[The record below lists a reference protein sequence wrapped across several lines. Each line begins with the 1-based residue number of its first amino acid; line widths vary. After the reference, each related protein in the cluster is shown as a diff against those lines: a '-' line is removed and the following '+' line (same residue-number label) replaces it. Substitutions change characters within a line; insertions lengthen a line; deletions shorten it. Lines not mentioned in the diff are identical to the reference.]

1 MMSAFIGRVVAFCS
15 RHAWFVIL
23 FYIVLAITSS
33 WVAYQNLEITTDTSK
48 MFSSSMDWKKRSDQM
63 SKDFPQREYLLVAL
77 FESKIPEE
85 GELSAQA
92 LVNKLKNDKKHFY
105 FVESLQNDPFLV
117 RNGLLFLPTHL
128 LDTTLNNIIQA
139 QPFLSSLSAD
149 PSARGLFDT
158 LGMVTLGVKEK
169 QIDLTKFNDA
179 LNGFANILTQ
189 NAEGKIQPFSW
200 EKSLSGDL
208 SDLGGKY
215 QLVVAKPKMDL
226 NSIRPSGV
234 PSDLLRNTMNNL
246 PYVKSG
252 AVKVYLTGDA
262 QINDEE
268 FSTVLHGMIVGL
280 FVSFVLVAGWLFM
293 AVRTWRLIL
302 PILLLLFIGLV
313 LTTGFASITVGMLN
327 LISISF
333 AILFVS
339 IAVDFGIQFCVRFR
353 GQDLISTKKKEDL
366 LYALSH
372 TGYEAGHQI
381 FTAAVAAAAGFLAFT
396 PTNFIG
402 VKQLG
407 LIAGGGMIIA
417 FICTVTFLPALLVIF
432 RPNIVQKEAGFPW
445 LKSIDKKMRQHRYII
460 ISLYGVLGAIGIF
473 LLADQKVV
481 FDADP
486 FHTKDPHS
494 EGMMALKKMM
504 GDPNTSPYTADIIV
518 NTPQQAEELA
528 DKLKKLPAV
537 KSVVWLNSF
546 IPEKQQEKLLML
558 DDAASILLP
567 TLSLQHPK
575 DKPTA
580 QELRQSV
587 VKMVQGLDSIK
598 NLVPADSPLRRMQV
612 ALQKIEKMPD
622 DQLVAINDNLVK
634 FLPYQLERLK
644 TILSPTVTTTQ
655 DIPAEL
661 AEQYRTKDERLR
673 VEVYPKGVDL
683 TTDQII
689 DFVKQV
695 RTVAPEAAG
704 TVVDIVESANTVVHS
719 FIVAAIMAIVVLAII
734 LFIALRRVLDMILVM
749 IPLILSALMAII
761 VIVVIG
767 QSLNFANIITL
778 PLFLGVG
785 VSFNIYFV
793 MNWREGLKNPLSSPT
808 ARAVLFSALTTG
820 TAFGALAASAHPGTA
835 SMGVLLLIS
844 LGCTLV
850 VTLGL
855 VPALLPKRD
864 IDER

>member
-1 MMSAFIGRVVAFCS
+1 MMSTLISRVVAFCS
-15 RHAWFVIL
+15 RHAWLVIL
-23 FYIVLAITSS
+23 LYVVLAITSALT
-33 WVAYQNLEITTDTSK
+33 AYNNLEITTDTSK
-48 MFSSSMDWKKRSDQM
+48 MFSTTMDWKQRSDQM
-63 SKDFPQREYLLVAL
+63 TKDFPQRENLLVAL
-77 FESKIPEE
+77 IESKIPEE

-92 LVNKLKNDKKHFY
+92 LVNQLKNDKKHFY

-117 RNGLLFLPTHL
+117 RNGLLFLPDDL
-128 LDTTLNNIIQA
+128 LDSTLTNIIQA

-158 LGMVTLGVKEK
+158 LGMVTLGVKEN
-169 QIDLTKFNDA
+169 QIDLAKYNEA
-179 LNGFANILTQ
+179 LNGFANVLEA
-189 NAEGKIQPFSW
+189 NASGQIKPFSW
-200 EKSLSGDL
+200 ERSLSGNL
-208 SDLGGKY
+208 SELGGKY

-234 PSDLLRNTMNNL
+234 PAEILRHTIDSL

-252 AVKVYLTGDA
+252 AVKVYMTGDA

-268 FSTVLHGMIVGL
+268 FSTVLHGMVIGL

-293 AVRTWRLIL
+293 AVRTWRLIV

-313 LTTGFASITVGMLN
+313 LTTGFASIAVGTLN

-353 GQDLISTKKKEDL
+353 GQDLIRSNKKDDFIH
-366 LYALSH
+366 ALSL

-381 FTAAVAAAAGFLAFT
+381 FTASVAAAAGFLAFT

-407 LIAGGGMIIA
+407 LIAGIGMLIA
-417 FICTVTFLPALLVIF
+417 FVCTMTFLPALLSVL
-432 RPNIVQKEAGFPW
+432 RPNIVQKDAGFPW
-445 LKSIDKKMRQHRYII
+445 LKSIDQKVRRYRFGII
-460 ISLYGVLGAIGIF
+460 AIYLIFGAIGIF

-494 EGMMALKKMM
+494 EGMAALKKMM

-518 NTPQQAEELA
+518 NTPKEAIEMAE
-528 DKLKKLPAV
+528 KLEKLPMV
-537 KSVVWLNSF
+537 KNVVWLNSF
-546 IPEKQQEKLLML
+546 IPEDQQKKKIMVE
-558 DDAASILLP
+558 DAASVVLP
-567 TLSLQHPK
+567 TLSLDNPRP
-575 DKPTA
+575 KPTA

-587 VKMVQGLDSIK
+587 EKMVQRLDTIQDLLPK
-598 NLVPADSPLRRMQV
+598 DSPLRRIRL
-612 ALQKIEKMPD
+612 ALQKIEKLPD
-622 DQLVAINDNLVK
+622 DKLIAINNNLVE

-644 TILSPTVTTTQ
+644 MILAPILTTTK

-661 AEQYRTKDERLR
+661 AEQYQTKDGRLR

-683 TTDQII
+683 TTEQII
-689 DFVKQV
+689 KFVKQV
-695 RTVAPEAAG
+695 RSVAPKAAG
-704 TVVDIVESANTVVHS
+704 TVVDIVESAQTVVHS
-719 FIVAAIMAIVVLAII
+719 FIIAAIMAIIVLAII
-734 LFIALRRVLDMILVM
+734 LFIALRRILDVILVM

-761 VIVVIG
+761 VIVVID
-767 QSLNFANIITL
+767 QPLNFANIITL

-793 MNWREGLKNPLSSPT
+793 MNWREQLKEPLSSPT

-820 TAFGALAASAHPGTA
+820 TAFGALAASSHPGTA

-844 LGCTLV
+844 LGCTLA

-864 IDER
+864 IDEK

>member
-1 MMSAFIGRVVAFCS
+1 MMSTLIGRVVAFCS

-23 FYIVLAITSS
+23 LYVVLAITSALT
-33 WVAYQNLEITTDTSK
+33 AYKNLEITTDTSK
-48 MFSSSMDWKKRSDQM
+48 MFSTTMDWKKRSNQM
-63 SKDFPQREYLLVAL
+63 TKDFPQRENLLVAL
-77 FESKIPEE
+77 IESKIPEE

-92 LVNKLKNDKKHFY
+92 LVNQLKNDKKHFY

-117 RNGLLFLPTHL
+117 RNGLLFLPDDL
-128 LDTTLNNIIQA
+128 LDSALTSITQA

-158 LGMVTLGVKEK
+158 LGMVTLGIKEK
-169 QIDLTKFNDA
+169 QIDLTKYNDA
-179 LNGFANILTQ
+179 LNGFAKALEID
-189 NAEGKIQPFSW
+189 ASGHIQPFSW
-200 EKSLSGDL
+200 ERSVSGNLSE
-208 SDLGGKY
+208 LGGKY

-226 NSIRPSGV
+226 NSIRPSGR
-234 PSDLLRNTMNNL
+234 PAEILRHAMDNL

-252 AVKVYLTGDA
+252 AVKVYMTGDA

-268 FSTVLHGMIVGL
+268 FSTVLHGMVIGL
-280 FVSFVLVAGWLFM
+280 FASFVLVAGWLFM
-293 AVRTWRLIL
+293 AVRTWRLIV

-313 LTTGFASITVGMLN
+313 LTTGFASVAVGTLN

-353 GQDLISTKKKEDL
+353 GQDLIGSQKKADFIS
-366 LYALSH
+366 ALAV
-372 TGYEAGHQI
+372 TGYETGYQI

-407 LIAGGGMIIA
+407 LIAGIGMLIA
-417 FICTVTFLPALLVIF
+417 FICTMTFLPAILSIL
-432 RPNIVQKEAGFPW
+432 RPNIVEKDAGFPW
-445 LKSIDKKMRQHRYII
+445 LQSVDKKVRRYRFGII
-460 ISLYGVLGAIGIF
+460 TVYAILGAIGIF

-518 NTPQQAEELA
+518 KTPQEAKEMTA
-528 DKLKKLPAV
+528 KLEKLPMV
-537 KSVVWLNSF
+537 KSVVWLDSF
-546 IPEKQQEKLLML
+546 IPEDQQKKIMMVQ
-558 DDAASILLP
+558 DTASVVLP
-567 TLSLQHPK
+567 TLSLGEPK
-575 DKPTA
+575 PKPTP

-587 VKMVQGLDSIK
+587 EKMVQSLNDIQALLPK
-598 NLVPADSPLRRMQV
+598 DSPLRRIQV
-612 ALQKIEKMPD
+612 ALQKIEALPD
-622 DQLVAINDNLVK
+622 DKLMAINDNLVA
-634 FLPYQLERLK
+634 FLPYQLDRLK
-644 TILSPTVTTTQ
+644 TILAPVLTTTK

-661 AEQYRTKDERLR
+661 AEQYQTKDGRLR
-673 VEVYPKGVDL
+673 VEVYPKGIDL
-683 TTDQII
+683 TTEQII
-689 DFVKQV
+689 QFVKEV
-695 RTVAPEAAG
+695 RSVAPKAAG
-704 TVVDIVESANTVVHS
+704 TVVDIVESAQTVVHS
-719 FIVAAIMAIVVLAII
+719 FVIAAIMAIIALSII
-734 LFIALRRVLDMILVM
+734 LFIALRRLLDMVLVL
-749 IPLILSALMAII
+749 IPLVLSALMAII
-761 VIVVIG
+761 VIVVIH
-767 QSLNFANIITL
+767 QPLNFANIITL

-793 MNWREGLKNPLSSPT
+793 MNWRAQLTDPLSSPT

-820 TAFGALAASAHPGTA
+820 TAFGALAASSHPGTA
-835 SMGVLLLIS
+835 SMGGLLLIS
-844 LGCTLV
+844 LGCTLI

-864 IDER
+864 IDEK

>member
-23 FYIVLAITSS
+23 FYIVLSITSS

-234 PSDLLRNTMNNL
+234 PSDLLRDTMNNL

-252 AVKVYLTGDA
+252 AVKAYLTGDA

-460 ISLYGVLGAIGIF
+460 ISLYGVLGAVGIF

-587 VKMVQGLDSIK
+587 VKMVQGLDSIQ

-622 DQLVAINDNLVK
+622 DQLMAINDNLVK

-661 AEQYRTKDERLR
+661 AEQYRTKDGRLR

-761 VIVVIG
+761 VIVLID

-793 MNWREGLKNPLSSPT
+793 MNWREGLKEPLSSPT

-835 SMGVLLLIS
+835 SMGVLLLVS

>member
-1 MMSAFIGRVVAFCS
+1 MMSTFIGRVVAFCS

-23 FYIVLAITSS
+23 FYIVIAITSAL
-33 WVAYQNLEITTDTSK
+33 VAYKNLEITTDTTK
-48 MFSSSMDWKKRSDQM
+48 MFSASMDWKKRSDQM
-63 SKDFPQREYLLVAL
+63 SKDFPQRENLLVAL
-77 FESKIPEE
+77 IESKIPEE

-92 LVNKLKNDKKHFY
+92 LVKQLKDDKKHFD

-117 RNGLLFLPTHL
+117 RNGLLFLPPKL
-128 LDTTLNNIIQA
+128 LETTLNNIIQA

-158 LGMVTLGVKEK
+158 LGMVTIGVKEK
-169 QIDLTKFNDA
+169 QIDLAQYNDA
-179 LNGFANILTQ
+179 LNGFADVITE
-189 NAEGKIQPFSW
+189 NASGRIQPFSW
-200 EKSLSGDL
+200 ERSLSGKL
-208 SDLGGKY
+208 SELGGKY
-215 QLVVAKPKMDL
+215 QLVVAKPKLDL

-234 PSDLLRNTMNNL
+234 SSEILRNAMNNL

-252 AVKVYLTGDA
+252 AVKVYMTGDA

-268 FSTVLHGMIVGL
+268 FSTVLHGMIIGL

-293 AVRTWRLIL
+293 AVRTWRLII
-302 PILLLLFIGLV
+302 PILLLLFIGLD
-313 LTTGFASITVGMLN
+313 LTTGFASIAVGTLN

-353 GQDLISTKKKEDL
+353 GQDRISKNEKDGLTH
-366 LYALSH
+366 ALSH

-407 LIAGGGMIIA
+407 LIAGIGMFIA
-417 FICTVTFLPALLVIF
+417 FVCTVTFLPALLSVL
-432 RPNIVQKEAGFPW
+432 RPSVVQKDAGFPW
-445 LKSIDKKMRQHRYII
+445 LKPLDKKIRQYRFGII
-460 ISLYGVLGAIGIF
+460 TVYAILGAIGIF
-473 LLADQKVV
+473 LLVDQKVV

-486 FHTKDPHS
+486 FHTKDPRS

-518 NTPQQAEELA
+518 NTPEEAKEMAE
-528 DKLKKLPAV
+528 KLKKLPTV
-537 KSVVWLNSF
+537 KSVVWLDSF
-546 IPEKQQEKLLML
+546 IPEKQQQKMLML
-558 DDAASILLP
+558 QDAASILLP
-567 TLSLQHPK
+567 TLSIQSSK
-575 DKPTA
+575 AKPTA

-587 VKMVQGLDSIK
+587 VKMVQELDSIQNDLPK
-598 NLVPADSPLRRMQV
+598 DSPLLRMQV
-612 ALQKIEKMPD
+612 ALKKIETMPD
-622 DQLVAINDNLVK
+622 DQLIAMNDNLVK
-634 FLPYQLERLK
+634 FLPYQLQRLQM
-644 TILSPTVTTTQ
+644 ILTPTLTTSK

-661 AEQYRTKDERLR
+661 ADQYKTKDGRLR
-673 VEVYPKGVDL
+673 VEVYPKGIDL

-689 DFVKQV
+689 AFVKQV
-695 RTVAPEAAG
+695 RTVAPKAAG
-704 TVVDIVESANTVVHS
+704 TVVDIVESAQTVVHS
-719 FIVAAIMAIVVLAII
+719 FIIAAIMAIVALAII
-734 LFIALRRVLDMILVM
+734 LFIALRRVLDMILVLV
-749 IPLILSALMAII
+749 PLILSGLMAII

-767 QSLNFANIITL
+767 QPLNFANIITL

-793 MNWREGLKNPLSSPT
+793 MNWREQLKEPLASPT

-844 LGCTLV
+844 LGCTLA

-864 IDER
+864 IDEK

>member
-1 MMSAFIGRVVAFCS
+1 MMSTFIGRVVAFCS
-15 RHAWFVIL
+15 RHAWFIIIL
-23 FYIVLAITSS
+23 YIALAITSAL
-33 WVAYQNLEITTDTSK
+33 VAYKNLEITTDTSK

-77 FESKIPEE
+77 IESKIPEE
-85 GELSAQA
+85 GALSAQA
-92 LVNKLKNDKKHFY
+92 LVKQLKNDKEHFY

-117 RNGLLFLPTHL
+117 RNGLLFLPPKL
-128 LDTTLNNIIQA
+128 LDSTLNNIIQA

-169 QIDLTKFNDA
+169 QIDLAQYNDA
-179 LNGFANILTQ
+179 LNAFANVLTAD
-189 NAEGKIQPFSW
+189 AEGHIKPFSW
-200 EKSLSGDL
+200 ERSLSGNL
-208 SDLGGKY
+208 SELGGKY
-215 QLVVAKPKMDL
+215 QLVIAKPKMDL

-234 PSDLLRNTMNNL
+234 SAEILRNVIDNL
-246 PYVKSG
+246 SYVKSG
-252 AVKVYLTGDA
+252 AVKVYMTGDA

-268 FSTVLHGMIVGL
+268 FSTVLHGMIIGL
-280 FVSFVLVAGWLFM
+280 FVSFVLVAGWLYM
-293 AVRTWRLIL
+293 AVRTWRLIV

-313 LTTGFASITVGMLN
+313 LTTGFASIAVGTLN

-339 IAVDFGIQFCVRFR
+339 IAVDFGIQFSVRFR
-353 GQDLISTKKKEDL
+353 GQESISTNKKEDL
-366 LYALSH
+366 IHALSR

-381 FTAAVAAAAGFLAFT
+381 FTAAIAAAAGFLAFT

-407 LIAGGGMIIA
+407 LIAGIGMFIA
-417 FICTVTFLPALLVIF
+417 FVCTITFLPALLSVL
-432 RPNIVQKEAGFPW
+432 RPNIVQKDAGFPW
-445 LKSIDKKMRQHRYII
+445 LKPLDKKTRQYRYII
-460 ISLYGVLGAIGIF
+460 ISIYAVLGAIGIF
-473 LLADQKVV
+473 MLADQKVV

-518 NTPQQAEELA
+518 DTPQQAKEMAE
-528 DKLKKLPAV
+528 KLSKLPAV
-537 KSVVWLNSF
+537 KNVVWLNSF
-546 IPEKQQEKLLML
+546 IPENQKEKMLML
-558 DDAASILLP
+558 QDAASIVLP
-567 TLSLQHPK
+567 TLSLQDPK
-575 DKPTA
+575 PKPTA

-587 VKMVQGLDSIK
+587 EKMVQGLDSIQTELPK
-598 NLVPADSPLRRMQV
+598 DSPLRRIQV
-612 ALQKIEKMPD
+612 ALQKIEKLPD
-622 DQLVAINDNLVK
+622 DQLMAVNDNLVE

-644 TILSPTVTTTQ
+644 MILAPTLTTPK

-661 AEQYRTKDERLR
+661 ADQYQTKDGRLR
-673 VEVYPKGVDL
+673 VEVYPKGIDL
-683 TTDQII
+683 TTDQIKA
-689 DFVKQV
+689 FVKQV
-695 RTVAPEAAG
+695 RSVAPKAAG
-704 TVVDIVESANTVVHS
+704 TVVDIVESAQTVVHS
-719 FIVAAIMAIVVLAII
+719 FIIAASMAIVVLAVI
-734 LFIALRRVLDMILVM
+734 LFIALRRILDMILVL

-761 VIVVIG
+761 VIVVIN
-767 QSLNFANIITL
+767 QPLNFANIITL

-793 MNWREGLKNPLSSPT
+793 MNWREKLKEPLSSPT

-844 LGCTLV
+844 LGCTLT

-864 IDER
+864 IDEK

>member
-85 GELSAQA
+85 SELSAQA

-117 RNGLLFLPTHL
+117 RNGLLFLPTPL

-149 PSARGLFDT
+149 PSARGLFNT

-169 QIDLTKFNDA
+169 QIDLAKFNDA

-234 PSDLLRNTMNNL
+234 PSDLLRETMNNL

-268 FSTVLHGMIVGL
+268 FSTVLHGMIIGL

-313 LTTGFASITVGMLN
+313 LTTGFASITVGTLN

-353 GQDLISTKKKEDL
+353 GQDSIINKKKEDL
-366 LYALSH
+366 LFALSH

-445 LKSIDKKMRQHRYII
+445 LKSLDKKMRQHRYII

-587 VKMVQGLDSIK
+587 VKMVQGLGSIQ

-622 DQLVAINDNLVK
+622 DQLMAINNNLVK

-661 AEQYRTKDERLR
+661 AEQYRTKDGRLR

-761 VIVVIG
+761 VIVLID

-793 MNWREGLKNPLSSPT
+793 MNWREGLKEPLSSPT

-844 LGCTLV
+844 LGCTLM

>member
-234 PSDLLRNTMNNL
+234 PSDLLRDTMNNL

-575 DKPTA
+575 NKPTA

-587 VKMVQGLDSIK
+587 VKMVQGLDSIQ

-622 DQLVAINDNLVK
+622 DQLMAINDNLVK

-661 AEQYRTKDERLR
+661 AEQYRTKDGRLR

-734 LFIALRRVLDMILVM
+734 LFIALRRVLDMVLVM

-761 VIVVIG
+761 VIVLID

-793 MNWREGLKNPLSSPT
+793 MNWREGLKEPLSSPT

-844 LGCTLV
+844 LGCTLM

>member
-1 MMSAFIGRVVAFCS
+1 MMSTFIGRVVAFCS
-15 RHAWFVIL
+15 RHTWFVIL
-23 FYIVLAITSS
+23 FYIVIAIASS
-33 WVAYQNLEITTDTSK
+33 WVAYKNLEITTDTSK

-117 RNGLLFLPTHL
+117 RNGLLFLPTPL
-128 LDTTLNNIIQA
+128 LDKTLNNIIQA

-149 PSARGLFDT
+149 PSMRGLFDT

-169 QIDLTKFNDA
+169 QIDLSKFNDA
-179 LNGFANILTQ
+179 LNGFANVLTQ

-215 QLVVAKPKMDL
+215 QLVIAKPKMDL

-234 PSDLLRNTMNNL
+234 PSDLLRETMNNL

-252 AVKVYLTGDA
+252 AVKVYMTGDA

-313 LTTGFASITVGMLN
+313 LTTGFATLAVGTLN

-366 LYALSH
+366 PYALSH

-407 LIAGGGMIIA
+407 LIAGGGMLIA
-417 FICTVTFLPALLVIF
+417 FVCTVTFLPALLVIF

-445 LKSIDKKMRQHRYII
+445 LKSVDKKMRQHRFMI
-460 ISLYGVLGAIGIF
+460 ISFYAVLGAIGIF
-473 LLADQKVV
+473 LLADHKVI

-494 EGMMALKKMM
+494 EGMVALKKMM

-518 NTPQQAEELA
+518 DTPQQAEEMA
-528 DKLKKLPAV
+528 KKFKKLPAV
-537 KSVVWLNSF
+537 KNVVWLNSF
-546 IPEKQQEKLLML
+546 IPEKQQEKMLML
-558 DDAASILLP
+558 NDAASILLP
-567 TLSLQHPK
+567 TLSLQHQK

-587 VKMVQGLDSIK
+587 EKMVQGLDSIQ
-598 NLVPADSPLRRMQV
+598 NLVSADSPLRRMQV

-622 DQLVAINDNLVK
+622 DKLIAINDNLVK

-644 TILSPTVTTTQ
+644 MILTPTITTTQ

-661 AEQYRTKDERLR
+661 AEQYRTKDGRLR

-695 RTVAPEAAG
+695 RTVAPDAAG

-719 FIVAAIMAIVVLAII
+719 FIIAAIMAIVVLAII
-734 LFIALRRVLDMILVM
+734 LFIALRRVLDMVLVM
-749 IPLILSALMAII
+749 IPLILSALMTII

-793 MNWREGLKNPLSSPT
+793 MNWREGLKEPLSSPT

-820 TAFGALAASAHPGTA
+820 TAFGALAASAHPGTS

-844 LGCTLV
+844 LGCTLL

>member
-179 LNGFANILTQ
+179 LNGFANILAQ

-622 DQLVAINDNLVK
+622 DQLMAINDNLVK

-661 AEQYRTKDERLR
+661 AEQYRTKDGRLR

-761 VIVVIG
+761 VIVLID

-793 MNWREGLKNPLSSPT
+793 MNWREGLKEPLSSPT

-844 LGCTLV
+844 LGCTLM

-864 IDER
+864 IDEK